1 MYYIS
6 NPFTGL
12 VSHYLRVLTIL
23 TFSMK
28 IYVVDSAD
36 IKRLEETGQEL
47 SELLLE
53 EKLRG
58 VPLLVYANKQDL
70 GQAVTAAEI
79 AEGLG
84 LHNIKDRDWQ
94 IQSCIATEGKGVKVR
109 LKIIL
114 TIALKFTYYRNEI
127 LIYQEGLEWACK
139 NIKRK

>member
-1 MYYIS
+1 MIEMIDYLRLSFIFIS
-6 NPFTGL
+6 NKIYPSL
-12 VSHYLRVLTIL
+12 CNRNIK
-23 TFSMK
+23 FSWRSLSFLAK

-94 IQSCIATEGKGVKVR
+94 IQSCIATEGKGVKV
-109 LKIIL
+109 
-114 TIALKFTYYRNEI
+114 N
-127 LIYQEGLEWACK
+127 
-139 NIKRK
+139 

>member
-1 MYYIS
+1 MIRLFFL
-6 NPFTGL
+6 PFL
-12 VSHYLRVLTIL
+12 INFFLLYRQ
-23 TFSMK
+23 

-36 IKRLEETGQEL
+36 VARLEETGQEL

-53 EKLRG
+53 DKLRC

-94 IQSCIATEGKGVKVR
+94 IQSCIATDGKGVKVFQ
-109 LKIIL
+109 I
-114 TIALKFTYYRNEI
+114 TIF
-127 LIYQEGLEWACK
+127 
-139 NIKRK
+139 

>member
-1 MYYIS
+1 MWTLS
-6 NPFTGL
+6 CAFPCLNEWCKF
-12 VSHYLRVLTIL
+12 RR
-23 TFSMK
+23 TFLDVCWQQ

-70 GQAVTAAEI
+70 GHAVTAAEI

-109 LKIIL
+109 KGYP
-114 TIALKFTYYRNEI
+114 FFRVEVNNNYTYV
-127 LIYQEGLEWACK
+127 
-139 NIKRK
+139 

>member
-1 MYYIS
+1 M
-6 NPFTGL
+6 
-12 VSHYLRVLTIL
+12 
-23 TFSMK
+23 
-28 IYVVDSAD
+28 
-36 IKRLEETGQEL
+36 

-70 GQAVTAAEI
+70 GHAVTAAEI

-109 LKIIL
+109 KGSF
-114 TIALKFTYYRNEI
+114 ALKFLNMKYNIYVYINYTLPLI
-127 LIYQEGLEWACK
+127 LDFITLDNVWTAM
-139 NIKRK
+139 

>member
-1 MYYIS
+1 M
-6 NPFTGL
+6 
-12 VSHYLRVLTIL
+12 
-23 TFSMK
+23 
-28 IYVVDSAD
+28 DSAD

-109 LKIIL
+109 LTVIL
-114 TIALKFTYYRNEI
+114 RR
-127 LIYQEGLEWACK
+127 CRVS
-139 NIKRK
+139 IKH